1 MDFTGSTVR
10 QPEVVDT
17 AEDGEREEGEACDF
31 RISRRPSKRHQSLF
45 MVTPEEQ
52 ARRVVRVLKR
62 VTCPKV
68 GFSKWDIFI
77 RTETGRRGIRRILP
91 FAGFAV
97 TTLCARTRETGTRR
111 SPL

>member
-17 AEDGEREEGEACDF
+17 AEDGEREEGEVCDF
-31 RISRRPSKRHQSLF
+31 QIPRRPSKRHQSLF
-45 MVTPEEQ
+45 IAMPEEQ
-52 ARRVVRVLKR
+52 ARRVVCVLKC

-77 RTETGRRGIRRILP
+77 RTETGRRGIRRISI
-91 FAGFAV
+91 
-97 TTLCARTRETGTRR
+97 REM
-111 SPL
+111 PPC